1 MEKKFPTID
10 HGHLKKYKSQII
22 GVMKKSLIV
31 FCVFFLSA
39 STYAFS
45 QKVSLNLGQVSLGQA
60 LKSITTETK
69 INFFYSDDELDV
81 NKVVTADF
89 ADVDIIYAVKQL
101 VGSNFEVQ
109 MESDDIILIFPATLK
124 KAFQLVVKG
133 KVIDENGIPIPG
145 VNVVIRGENRGGFTN
160 FDGKY
165 TITAG
170 VDDILVFS
178 SLGFIKQEVAVDG
191 RTSIN
196 VTLAEDVSQLKE
208 VVITGIV
215 ERKKESYT
223 GAINTITGDELKSIG
238 NQNVIQSIKA
248 LDPSFI
254 VMENNQFGSNPN
266 VLPNIQV
273 RGKSSVSTTELRDEF
288 GSDPNQPLFVLDG
301 FETNLRTIVD
311 LDMNRVKSIT
321 ILKDATSTALY
332 GAKAANGVVV
342 IETEKPK
349 AGKLRLSYTSDLTTE
364 LPDLRDYNLMNA
376 EEKINFERLAG
387 RWNYPGTNPAY
398 QPTFDSIYNS
408 KLADVRR
415 GVNTYWL
422 DEPIHTGFSQRHSV
436 NVDGGSEN
444 LMFRAGINYKDQDGV
459 MIGSGRQTWGGNID
473 LTYRKNKLN
482 ITNRLYVS
490 GYDADE
496 SKYGSFS
503 KFARANPY
511 YRQRNEQGEIGKYLD
526 NVDMPSVI
534 SYSLEN
540 PLYSSTLNNKDNT
553 KGFSIQNSLEAIFT
567 INSHFRVQGGLQL
580 KKGNSTQEIFVS
592 PNAFEFDQVGV
603 FEKGRYTNYRTES
616 FSYFGNIMLTY
627 SNVFNEIHSLNAN
640 LRADVEE
647 TQNQS
652 YSTTAVGFPAGTN
665 GNPSFAFGYEPNAK
679 PRFRSNLYRRNNVL
693 TSVNYAYDSKY
704 LFDGTFRMDGST
716 AFGSNKRYSPFWSVG
731 IGWNIHNEFDLNQDI
746 VDLIKVRANIGS
758 TGNQNFGSV
767 ATTSVYGFNDQT
779 NSFGQGLELLQLANN
794 NLEWQNTLQSNIGV
808 DFQLF
813 KNRLSGSVEYYIKN
827 TDPLVVIIDLPSSTG
842 IQGYPFNVG
851 NLKINGFET
860 ILKYSPIYN
869 LEKQIVWTLGVTAT
883 SYKSEYGGLNNTL
896 ESLDERELASQS
908 LLRFRDGFSP
918 DDIWAVSSLG
928 IDPATGR
935 EVFSQANGEPSFI
948 HNFNDER
955 VVGNTT
961 PTMEGVISSNFSY
974 KGVLLGINLRYRF
987 GGDIFNR
994 ALYQKVENIG
1004 LSDLPYNQD
1013 RRALYDRWQQPGDV
1027 AQFSAINNRSTTP
1040 VSSRF
1045 VQQEDVLIGESFSV
1059 GYQTANKPWLNSLG
1073 ISQLRLN
1080 AYMNDIFRWSTVTAE
1095 RGIDYPFA
1103 RSISLSI
1110 NASF

>member
-1 MEKKFPTID
+1 MNHD
-10 HGHLKKYKSQII
+10 HIKKYKSQII
-22 GVMKKSLIV
+22 WVMKKSLIIC
-31 FCVFFLSA
+31 CVLFLSA
-39 STYAFS
+39 SAYAFS
-45 QKVSLNLGQVSLGQA
+45 QKLSFDLGKVSLGQA
-60 LKSITTETK
+60 LKSITAETGM
-69 INFFYSDDELDV
+69 NFFYSDNELDV
-81 NKVVTADF
+81 NRMVVVDF
-89 ADVDIIYAVKQL
+89 RNTELINVVKQL
-101 VGSNFEVQ
+101 IGPNYDVQ
-109 MESDDIILIFPATLK
+109 KEGKNIMLIVPAAKVLVL
-124 KAFQLVVKG
+124 QLNVRG
-133 KVIDENGIPIPG
+133 KVTDKNGIAIPG
-145 VNVVIRGENRGGFTN
+145 ANVIIKGENRGGSTDL
-160 FDGKY
+160 DGEY
-165 TITAG
+165 TVTAKA
-170 VDDILVFS
+170 DDILVFS
-178 SLGFIKQEVAVDG
+178 YLGFIKQEIAIGG
-191 RTSIN
+191 RATIN
-196 VTLAEDVSQLKE
+196 VTLAEDLSQLKE

-238 NQNVIQSIKA
+238 NQNLIQSIKA
-248 LDPSFI
+248 LDPSFV
-254 VMENNQFGSNPN
+254 VMESNRFGSNPN
-266 VLPNIQV
+266 VLPDIQV
-273 RGKSSVSTTELRDEF
+273 RGKSSVSTTDLRDEF
-288 GSDPNQPLFVLDG
+288 GADPNQPLFVLDG

-342 IETEKPK
+342 VETERPK
-349 AGKLRLSYTSDLTTE
+349 SGELRLSYTSDLTIE
-364 LPDLRDYNLMNA
+364 MPDLRDYNLMNA
-376 EEKINFERLAG
+376 EEKIKFERLAG
-387 RWNYPGTNPAY
+387 RWTFPGTNPAY
-398 QPTFDSIYNS
+398 QPTLDSIYNS

-422 DEPIHTGFSQRHSV
+422 DEPIQNGFSQRHSV

-444 LMFRAGINYKDQDGV
+444 LMFRAGVNYKNQDGL
-459 MIGSGRQTWGGNID
+459 MIGSKRQTWGGSFD
-473 LTYRKNKLN
+473 MTYRKKRFN

-490 GYDADE
+490 GYDASE

-511 YRQRNEQGEIGKYLD
+511 YRQKNEHGEIGKYLD
-526 NVDMPSVI
+526 VVNIPTVI

-553 KGFSIQNSLEAIFT
+553 KGFSFQNSLQAIFT
-567 INSHFRVQGGLQL
+567 VNSQFRIQGGLQL

-592 PNAFEFDQVGV
+592 PQAFEFDQVGV
-603 FEKGRYTNYRTES
+603 FEKGRYTNYRIENS
-616 FSYFGNIMLTY
+616 SYSGNIMLTY
-627 SNVFNEIHSLNAN
+627 SNVFNDVHSLNAN

-652 YSTTAVGFPAGTN
+652 YTTTAVGFPVGTN
-665 GNPSFAFGYEPNAK
+665 GNPSFAFGYESNSK

-693 TSVNYAYDSKY
+693 GSVNYAYDSKY

-731 IGWNIHNEFDLNQDI
+731 LGWNIHNEFDLNEDI
-746 VDLIKVRANIGS
+746 VDLIKIRANIGS

-767 ATTSVYGFNDQT
+767 ATTSVYGFNVQT

-794 NLEWQNTLQSNIGV
+794 NLEWQNTVQSNIGV

-813 KNRLSGSVEYYIKN
+813 KNRLSGSVEYFRKN

-842 IQGYPFNVG
+842 IKGYPFNLG
-851 NLKINGFET
+851 NLKINGLET
-860 ILKYSPIYN
+860 ILKYSPVYN
-869 LEKQIVWTLGVTAT
+869 LQKQIVWTLGVTAT
-883 SYKSEYGGLNNTL
+883 SYKSEYGGLNNAL

-908 LLRFRDGFSP
+908 LIRFRDGFSP

-935 EVFSQANGEPSFI
+935 EVFLKNNGEPTFI
-948 HNFNDER
+948 HNFKDEK

-961 PTMEGVISSNFSY
+961 PTVEGVISSNLNY
-974 KGVLLGINLRYRF
+974 KGIILGINLRYRL
-987 GGDIFNR
+987 GGDVFNH
-994 ALYQKVENIG
+994 ALFNKVENISSNG
-1004 LSDLPYNQD
+1004 LGYNQD

-1027 AQFSAINNRSTTP
+1027 AMFSAINIRSTTP
-1040 VSSRF
+1040 ISSRF
-1045 VQQEDVLIGESFSV
+1045 VQREDVLIGESFNL
-1059 GYQTANKPWLNSLG
+1059 GYQTSNKQWLNQLG

-1080 AYMNDIFRWSTVTAE
+1080 AYMNDIFRWSTITSE
-1095 RGIDYPFA
+1095 RGTEYPFA